1 MQRVERRR
9 LAACD
14 RIVDQVPLPV
24 PFNINR
30 YVRALEASRGRPI
43 RLKYWERV
51 ASFDPSHPYGCWL
64 ACEDED
70 RFYLRPDTSPLH
82 QAFIFLHEV
91 GHMQYGHDR
100 GAGPIDAAFIDAL
113 FSNPEQVG
121 SRRRMFSDT
130 EEEDAELFATRVMER
145 AVISPVWRPDG
156 RSRDLVARLSESL
169 AHPVRRERV
178 RG

>member
-1 MQRVERRR
+1 MQRVERRL

-14 RIVDQVPLPV
+14 RIVGQVPLPV

-30 YVRALEASRGRPI
+30 YVRALAASRGRPI

-64 ACEDED
+64 ACDDED

-82 QAFIFLHEV
+82 QALTFLHEA
-91 GHMQYGHDR
+91 GHMQFGHDR
-100 GAGPIDAAFIDAL
+100 GAGPVDADFIDAL
-113 FSNPEQVG
+113 FSNPEQTG
-121 SRRRMFSDT
+121 SRLRMYSRA
-130 EEEDAELFATRVMER
+130 EEQEAELFANRVMEH
-145 AVISPVWRPDG
+145 AVISPAWRPGG
-156 RSRDLVARLSESL
+156 RSHGLVARLSESL

-178 RG
+178 HG